1 MGAYPGSSQNS
12 WFQNRRKNINLHSDT
27 SQQATERMTII
38 MTYAETAISDYWSRN
53 MLRNKTTA
61 VSLYNRRS
69 PQPSDCTPQA
79 PPHILGSSANL
90 INSLAR
96 NAGIEFIP
104 WRTCRQTDKNRYHY
118 SCWMP
123 RDTQYGHKR
132 LLQAMPACPSGPGCE
147 GYTLIPS
154 QNHKAQVKKEEAW
167 GL

>member
-1 MGAYPGSSQNS
+1 M
-12 WFQNRRKNINLHSDT
+12 LH
-27 SQQATERMTII
+27 
-38 MTYAETAISDYWSRN
+38 
-53 MLRNKTTA
+53 NKTTA
-61 VSLYNRRS
+61 VSLYNGRS

-79 PPHILGSSANL
+79 PPPHPIPSHPIPSHPILGSSANL

-96 NAGIEFIP
+96 TAGIEFIP

-123 RDTQYGHKR
+123 RDTQYGHKQ

-147 GYTLIPS
+147 GYSWHRGSLTPTQEQGSQLYTLIPS